1 MSDKFEWVDFPQGQA
16 QFCGSI
22 RGTDELGHNT
32 FAIRF
37 LGRTF
42 YGEFE
47 YSQCLNASASTITI
61 KMFGYSD
68 KTNLGN
74 TSKGSRFHFNQSDV
88 KAISDMIIQLFL
100 RKSSKPFPLHK
111 LLDFTGSI
119 IFADDWIQITS
130 I

>member
-22 RGTDELGHNT
+22 RGTDELGHHV

-47 YSQCLNASASTITI
+47 YIQCLKAIESTIAI

-74 TSKGSRFHFNQSDV
+74 TSKGARFYFNQRDV
-88 KAISDMIIQLFL
+88 TAIADMIVQLIL
-100 RKSSKPFPLHK
+100 QKTSKPFPLHK
-111 LLDFTGSI
+111 LVDFTGDV
-119 IFADDWIQITS
+119 IFADDWIQVTS
-130 I
+130 V

>member
-22 RGTDELGHNT
+22 RGTDELAHNA

-37 LGRTF
+37 LERAF

-47 YSQCLNASASTITI
+47 YVQCLNASASTITI

-74 TSKGSRFHFNQSDV
+74 TSKGSRFHFNHSDA
-88 KAISDMIIQLFL
+88 KAISDMIMQLFL
-100 RKSSKPFPLHK
+100 RNSSKPFPLHK
-111 LLDFTGSI
+111 LVDFKGDVN
-119 IFADDWIQITS
+119 FADDWIQITS
-130 I
+130 V

>member
-1 MSDKFEWVDFPQGQA
+1 MSDKFEWVDLPQGQA

-47 YSQCLNASASTITI
+47 YSRCLNASASTITI

-74 TSKGSRFHFNQSDV
+74 TSKGSRYHFNQSDV
-88 KAISDMIIQLFL
+88 KAISDMIMHLFF
-100 RKSSKPFPLHK
+100 RKNSKPFPLHK
-111 LLDFTGSI
+111 LVDFKGEV

-130 I
+130 V

>member
-22 RGTDELGHNT
+22 RGTDELGHNV

-37 LGRTF
+37 LERAF

-47 YSQCLNASASTITI
+47 YVQCLNASASTITI

-74 TSKGSRFHFNQSDV
+74 TSKGSRFHFNHGDM
-88 KAISDMIIQLFL
+88 KAISDMIMQLFL

-111 LLDFTGSI
+111 LVDFKGDV

-130 I
+130 V

>member
-1 MSDKFEWVDFPQGQA
+1 MSDKFEWVVFLQGQA
-16 QFCGSI
+16 QFCGSV
-22 RGTDELGHNT
+22 RGTDELGHNA

-47 YSQCLNASASTITI
+47 YVQCLNAATSTITI
-61 KMFGYSD
+61 TMFGYSD

-88 KAISDMIIQLFL
+88 KEISDMIIQLFS
-100 RKSSKPFPLHK
+100 RNISKPFPLHK
-111 LLDFTGSI
+111 IVDFKGDI

-130 I
+130 L